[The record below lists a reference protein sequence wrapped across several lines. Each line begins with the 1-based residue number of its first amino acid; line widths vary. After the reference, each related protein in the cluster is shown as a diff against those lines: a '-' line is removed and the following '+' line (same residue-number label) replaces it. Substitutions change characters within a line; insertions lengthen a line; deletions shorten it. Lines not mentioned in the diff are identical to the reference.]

1 MSAPVETASPRPPPP
16 VTAPDAGST
25 AAGDGAAEYRTRL
38 SRQQARAALAA
49 RRDTQLGL
57 AKLAGVGALVLVAW
71 LAFISHLIAGW
82 WVWLPVAALVALFL
96 AHDGVIRGRK
106 RAERLEAFYERGL
119 ARLEDRWA
127 GGGSSGARF
136 RDPAHPYADD
146 LDLFGPGS
154 LFELL
159 STARTTI
166 GEERLA
172 AWMRVP
178 APPQEVRARQRRL
191 LALREQLDLREQI
204 AALGEELSQSLDP
217 AQLRAWAAAPAR
229 LQSAAARAACWAVA
243 VAGLGLLVY
252 GFGSGQFTPLFL
264 LIVAEALVYF
274 QLRQRLAPALGGR
287 GAQGEGLRLF
297 AGVLE
302 RIPDAPPALRDGPRA
317 LRQLARL
324 ADWIEASE
332 SMLGKVLDITVLYS
346 VHLAYAADGWR
357 ARYGAEAAGWL
368 EAVGEFEALL
378 SLATF
383 AYEHPADPFPELL
396 EAAPPSFEG
405 EELGH
410 PLLPAATCVRNPVGL
425 DDATRLLLVSG
436 SNMSGKSTLMRT
448 VGLNAVLAQMGAPVR
463 ARALRLTPLALG
475 TRLRTSDSLQLGR
488 SGFYAE
494 ILRLRQVYDL
504 TAGSLPVLYLFDEL
518 LEGTNSHDRVLGGR
532 GLLQA
537 LLARPTLGIVTTHD
551 LALTAIAADLAGVR
565 NVHFED
571 QIEGNDVRFD
581 HRLRDGIVTKSNA
594 LALMRIIGLDV

>member
-1 MSAPVETASPRPPPP
+1 MPAPVETTNPRPAPTVPAPPP
-16 VTAPDAGST
+16 GSIP
-25 AAGDGAAEYRTRL
+25 AEGAQAQYRARL
-38 SRQQARAALAA
+38 ARQQTRAAAAA

-57 AKLAGVGALVLVAW
+57 AKLAGVAVLVLVAW

-82 WVWLPVAALVALFL
+82 WTWLPVAALVALFV
-96 AHDGVIRGRK
+96 AHDRVIRDRR
-106 RAERLEAFYERGL
+106 RAERLQAFYERGL
-119 ARLEDRWA
+119 ARLEDRWS

-136 RDPAHPYADD
+136 RDASHPYADD
-146 LDLFGPGS
+146 LDLFGSGS

-172 AWMRVP
+172 AWMRVA
-178 APPQEVRARQRRL
+178 APPEEIRARQTRIG
-191 LALREQLDLREQI
+191 ALRDNLDLREQI
-204 AALGEELSQSLDP
+204 AALGEELSESLDP
-217 AQLRAWAAAPAR
+217 GQLRAWAAEPAR
-229 LQSAAARAACWAVA
+229 LQSVAARAGCWAAAAAA
-243 VAGLGLLVY
+243 VALTLY
-252 GFGSGQFTPLFL
+252 GFASGQFAPLFL

-302 RIPDAPPALRDGPRA
+302 RIPDAAPALRDGPGA
-317 LRQLARL
+317 LRRLARL

-332 SMLGKVLDITVLYS
+332 SMLGRVLDITVLYS

-357 ARYGAEAAGWL
+357 ARHGAAVAGWL
-368 EAVGEFEALL
+368 DAVGEFEALL
-378 SLATF
+378 SLA
-383 AYEHPADPFPELL
+383 AYAFEHPGDPFPELL
-396 EAAPPSFEG
+396 ESAPPRFEG
-405 EELGH
+405 DELGH
-410 PLLPAATCVRNPVGL
+410 PLLPVATCVRNSLFLG
-425 DDATRLLLVSG
+425 DGTRLLLVSG

-504 TAGSLPVLYLFDEL
+504 ANGPLPLLYLFDEL
-518 LEGTNSHDRVLGGR
+518 MEGTNSNDRVVGGR

-537 LLARPTLGIVTTHD
+537 MLAKPTLGIVTTHD
-551 LALTAIAADLAGVR
+551 LALTAIAGDLAGVR

-571 QIEGNDVRFD
+571 QIEGNDVHFD
-581 HRLRDGIVTKSNA
+581 HRLRDGVVTKSNA